1 MQLLNTDF
9 SRANEMAHQDGPDT
23 VQRFQS
29 HYLEW
34 KLRSLTSETARVPG
48 DLNNPIETI
57 KEGQIGQIPKIWYHT
72 AILARRMAMNY
83 SR

>member
-9 SRANEMAHQDGPDT
+9 SRTNEMDPQDGPDT

-29 HYLEW
+29 HYLQW
-34 KLRSLTSETARVPG
+34 KSRSLASETAYVPV
-48 DLNNPIETI
+48 DLNNPIETV
-57 KEGQIGQIPKIWYHT
+57 EGGQIGRIPKIWYHT
-72 AILARRMAMNY
+72 TILSRRMAINY